1 MREIDNI
8 CKDSQSDIPSQ
19 YRLLEECKSGK
30 GLLELA
36 RETDDQAKFDKLGF
50 PKIDMSGF
58 GQEAPYKA
66 TGPVDYIRHR
76 IGNIFT
82 NDESY
87 SDKLK
92 RSVEGQM
99 TAQERKQYE
108 AEEKALTQH
117 KRDVLDWG
125 LKSTLNP
132 EPYPKAPNSPMH
144 DAIDRRVQEAEAAI
158 GKQVRREMSP
168 GEQRRLD
175 EQFQEYRDAIRKANE
190 TRDPLGTGGM
200 YRAKPEPG
208 PAVKDYFKRVG
219 AAAEDYLK
227 RH

>member
-1 MREIDNI
+1 MRDIDNI
-8 CKDSQSDIPSQ
+8 CLETRNDNTTQ
-19 YRLLEECKSGK
+19 YKLLEECTTKK
-30 GLLELA
+30 GLLELD
-36 RETDDQAKFDKLGF
+36 RKTDDQDKFDKLGF

-58 GQEAPYKA
+58 GQEAPYKPTSA
-66 TGPVDYIRHR
+66 ADYIRHQIER
-76 IGNIFT
+76 LLT

-87 SDKLK
+87 DDKIK

-108 AEEKALTQH
+108 AEEKALAQH
-117 KRDVLDWG
+117 KKDVLDWAI
-125 LKSTLNP
+125 KSTLNP
-132 EPYPKAPNSPMH
+132 EPYPKAPKSPMH

-168 GEQRRLD
+168 GEQSRLD

-190 TRDPLGTGGM
+190 TRDPLGTGEM

>member
-30 GLLELA
+30 GLLELD
-36 RETDDQAKFDKLGF
+36 RETDDQEKFDKLGF

-66 TGPVDYIRHR
+66 TGPADYIRHR

-132 EPYPKAPNSPMH
+132 EPYPKAPNSQMH
-144 DAIDRRVQEAEAAI
+144 DAIDRRVKEAEAAI

>member
-1 MREIDNI
+1 MRDIDNI
-8 CKDSQSDIPSQ
+8 CQDSQSDRASQ
-19 YRLLEECKSGK
+19 HRLLEECTSGK
-30 GLLELA
+30 GLLELS

-66 TGPVDYIRHR
+66 TGPADYIQHR
-76 IGNIFT
+76 IGKLFT

-92 RSVEGQM
+92 RSVEDQM

-108 AEEKALTQH
+108 SEEKALAQH
-117 KRDVLDWG
+117 KKDVLDWG
-125 LKSTLNP
+125 LKSTWNP

-144 DAIDRRVQEAEAAI
+144 DVIARRVQDAETAI
-158 GKQVRREMSP
+158 GKDVRREMSP

-190 TRDPLGTGGM
+190 IKDPLGTGGTF
-200 YRAKPEPG
+200 RAKPEPG

-219 AAAEDYLK
+219 VATEDYLK

>member
-1 MREIDNI
+1 MRETDNI
-8 CKDSQSDIPSQ
+8 CQDSTSEISSQ
-19 YRLLEECKSGK
+19 YRLLDECKSGK

-36 RETDDQAKFDKLGF
+36 RDNDDQAKFDKLGF
-50 PKIDMSGF
+50 PQIDISGF
-58 GQEAPYKA
+58 GQEAPFKA
-66 TGPVDYIRHR
+66 TGPADYIRHR

-132 EPYPKAPNSPMH
+132 EPYPKAPNVPMH
-144 DAIDRRVQEAEAAI
+144 DAIARRVHEAEAAI
-158 GKQVRREMSP
+158 GKEVRREMSP

-190 TRDPLGTGGM
+190 TRDPLGTGEM

>member
-1 MREIDNI
+1 MRDIENI
-8 CKDSQSDIPSQ
+8 CQETRNDSTSQ
-19 YRLLEECKSGK
+19 YKLLEECTTKK
-30 GLLELA
+30 GLLELD
-36 RETDDQAKFDKLGF
+36 RKTDDQDKFGKLGF

-66 TGPVDYIRHR
+66 TGAADYIRHQIER
-76 IGNIFT
+76 LLT

-87 SDKLK
+87 DDKIK
-92 RSVEGQM
+92 RSVESQM

-132 EPYPKAPNSPMH
+132 EPYPQAPKTPMH
-144 DAIDRRVQEAEAAI
+144 DVIDRRVQEAEVAI
-158 GKQVRREMSP
+158 GKEVRREMSP

-190 TRDPLGTGGM
+190 IRDPLGTGGM

>member
-36 RETDDQAKFDKLGF
+36 RETDDQEKFDKLGF

-66 TGPVDYIRHR
+66 TDTADNTRHR

-99 TAQERKQYE
+99 TAPERKQYE

-117 KRDVLDWG
+117 KRDILDWG
-125 LKSTLNP
+125 LKSTLNS

-158 GKQVRREMSP
+158 GKQVRREMSA

-190 TRDPLGTGGM
+190 IKDALGTGGM